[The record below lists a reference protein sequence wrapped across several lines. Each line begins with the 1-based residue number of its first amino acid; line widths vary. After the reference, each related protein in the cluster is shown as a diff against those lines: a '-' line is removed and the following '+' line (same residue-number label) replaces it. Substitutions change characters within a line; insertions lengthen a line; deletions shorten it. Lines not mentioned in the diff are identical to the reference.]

1 MRTDR
6 SIIYHI
12 YPLGF
17 CAVEPRNGFASEPVN
32 RISKISGWLPH
43 IQSLGCDTLLLG
55 PVWESSAHGYDT
67 ADFLRLD
74 RRLGSNDDFRAVAEA
89 VHAAGMNLVLDGVFN
104 HVGRD
109 FWAFRDVVEKREN
122 SPYKDW
128 FTVNFSL
135 NNGFNDGLCYHAW
148 EGCEDLVTLNL
159 ANPEVRRCLL
169 DAVRFW
175 IEAFGIDG
183 LRLDVAYCLN
193 MDFMRELRDLTA
205 GLKPGFWL
213 LGEVIKANY
222 RRWLRPGLVVR
233 LPITNVGRAFG
244 QAATRIICSK
254 SLTPSTASSVKTA
267 RAFTAAGR
275 YTTLPTITM
284 SAGWLPCSKTAATCR
299 LYILCYIQCR
309 AFRHFITAANGAF
322 PVTKAAATENCAAVW
337 SFSPIMP

>member
-159 ANPEVRRCLL
+159 ANPEVRR
-169 DAVRFW
+169 A
-175 IEAFGIDG
+175 
-183 LRLDVAYCLN
+183 
-193 MDFMRELRDLTA
+193 MRSR
-205 GLKPGFWL
+205 
-213 LGEVIKANY
+213 
-222 RRWLRPGLVVR
+222 
-233 LPITNVGRAFG
+233 
-244 QAATRIICSK
+244 
-254 SLTPSTASSVKTA
+254 
-267 RAFTAAGR
+267 
-275 YTTLPTITM
+275 
-284 SAGWLPCSKTAATCR
+284 
-299 LYILCYIQCR
+299 
-309 AFRHFITAANGAF
+309 
-322 PVTKAAATENCAAVW
+322 
-337 SFSPIMP
+337 